1 MKGFNE
7 DEIRSRHSEEGE
19 ELRRQIAE
27 KEAIL
32 GNYRKEHGKLQVFF
46 DRVINSITPIEPLP
60 QVKHT
65 RKGEGSPVVPTA
77 HITDTHM
84 GAVQD
89 PYEIEGFNAFNPAI
103 AEARSMAFA
112 DKFVGWVEMHRGSYN
127 IRECAVIITGDLIS
141 GDIHDEL
148 KITNAFPSPVQVVES
163 AKLIARQLG
172 VMAPHFDR
180 LTVHFISE
188 DNHARLTKKPQ
199 AKEAGMNSFN
209 YLVGVLLEAYV
220 KEITNIVFNLY
231 PMLEKVVDV
240 NGRKYLICHGH
251 NVRGWMGVPWYG
263 IERKVGKEAQ
273 ARLQL
278 IMQEV
283 ERAHDIG
290 FHKYIFGHF
299 HTPFDSP
306 LYSCGGSLSGTDAYD
321 HQAGRYGDPVQSAWM
336 VHAKHGE
343 FNRINFILK

>member
-1 MKGFNE
+1 MSEGLSE
-7 DEIRSRHSEEGE
+7 RDLRIRHSEQSD
-19 ELRRQIAE
+19 ELKRIINE
-27 KEAIL
+27 KDQVL
-32 GNYRKEHGKLQVFF
+32 STYRKEHGKLEVFF
-46 DRVINSITPIEPLP
+46 ERVIAAIQPVEP
-60 QVKHT
+60 QKREKT
-65 RKGEGSPVVPTA
+65 KSGIGSPVVPVA

-84 GAVQD
+84 GAQQD
-89 PYEIEGFNAFNPAI
+89 PYEIEGFNAFSPAI
-103 AEARSMAFA
+103 AFERGMMFA
-112 DKFVGWVEMHRGSYN
+112 EKFVDWVEMHRATYN
-127 IRECAVIITGDLIS
+127 IQEAAVLMTGDLIS
-141 GDIHDEL
+141 GDIHEEL
-148 KITNAFPSPVQVVES
+148 KITNAFPSPVQVVEAARLHAQQLS
-163 AKLIARQLG
+163 YMAKF
-172 VMAPHFDR
+172 FDR
-180 LTVHFISE
+180 VTVHFIAE

-199 AKEAGMNSFN
+199 AKEAGKNSLN
-209 YLVGVLLEAYV
+209 YLVGVLLEAYL
-220 KEITNIVFNLY
+220 KEHSNIDMNIY

-240 NGRKYLICHGH
+240 NARKYLICHGH

-278 IMQEV
+278 IMKEV

-336 VHAKHGE
+336 VHPKHGE
-343 FNRINFILK
+343 FNRINFML